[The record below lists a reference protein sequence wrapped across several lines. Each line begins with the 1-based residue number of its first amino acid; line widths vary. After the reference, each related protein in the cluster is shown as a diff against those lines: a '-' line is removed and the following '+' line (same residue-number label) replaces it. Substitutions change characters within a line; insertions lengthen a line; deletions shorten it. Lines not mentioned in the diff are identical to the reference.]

1 MISLIV
7 DSIEDDQ
14 LIVPEEFEERDS
26 VPDVT
31 AVSPGS
37 QPEDAGPV
45 GGGGVG
51 PDGQVERDPILRAP
65 VLERGQLLITGDGFC
80 GKAFLETP

>member
-1 MISLIV
+1 MISLII

-14 LIVPEEFEERDS
+14 LIVPEELEERDP

-31 AVSPGS
+31 AVSPGC
-37 QPEDAGPV
+37 QAEDASPV

-51 PDGQVERDPILRAP
+51 PDGQVERDLVLRAP
-65 VLERGQLLITGDGFC
+65 VRERGQLLITGDGFC
-80 GKAFLETP
+80 WKTFLETP